1 MSYVVTDVKGRR
13 VASGHPGWQ
22 PTGKSLSVTWR
33 PASRGVFTV
42 TFSAVDLG
50 GNHESGVARTIVT
63 VR

>member
-1 MSYVVTDVKGRR
+1 MSYAITDAKGRR

-22 PTGKSLSVTWR
+22 PTGQSLSVTWK

-42 TFSAVDLG
+42 TYRAVDLG
-50 GNHESGVARTIVT
+50 GNHEAATARTIVT

>member
-1 MSYVVTDVKGRR
+1 MSYVVTDAKGRR

-22 PTGKSLSVTWR
+22 PTGQSLSVTWR

-42 TFSAVDLG
+42 TYSAVDLG
-50 GNHESGVARTIVT
+50 GNHEASVASTTVT

>member
-1 MSYVVTDVKGRR
+1 VSYVVTDAKGRR

-22 PTGKSLSVTWR
+22 PTGQSLSVTWK

-42 TFSAVDLG
+42 TYRATDLG
-50 GNHESGVARTIVT
+50 GNREASPARTVVT